1 MKNSS
6 NSRLVPI
13 AILFVVV
20 LSAAGC
26 RQKVQTKS
34 TITVT
39 YTLQEDI
46 AAAKQI
52 DGELDKWEWAEP
64 ISALQGNIVGDT
76 TDPSYVEA
84 SVFPANGDAAGKS
97 VVIRF
102 RSPGFSSSETLT
114 VSKISFV
121 GPKLVVQYDKVSPEL
136 KVTDFRQLTTLVHVA
151 WAFSP

>member
-1 MKNSS
+1 MPFRASQGKGLPGIRLPQERRYGYLAGGPNHIASSDLRDRRVKCPMSVTSKQRNSCKPKKKKGFVSSCVWRDLLKNSS

-13 AILFVVV
+13 A
-20 LSAAGC
+20 
-26 RQKVQTKS
+26 
-34 TITVT
+34 
-39 YTLQEDI
+39 
-46 AAAKQI
+46 
-52 DGELDKWEWAEP
+52 
-64 ISALQGNIVGDT
+64 
-76 TDPSYVEA
+76 
-84 SVFPANGDAAGKS
+84 
-97 VVIRF
+97 IRF